1 MALTCLHLHDP
12 LFVRVRTCT
21 SLLFTW
27 VCSRP
32 LRRSCDLDPEAA
44 LGPKTRNKSI
54 GWISLQ
60 LSILP
65 ESIMLW
71 NLGEYIC
78 KSNRF

>member
-21 SLLFTW
+21 SLLFMW

-54 GWISLQ
+54 NRMDLITVKHFAGIHNVVEPGRIHLQ
-60 LSILP
+60 
-65 ESIMLW
+65 
-71 NLGEYIC
+71 
-78 KSNRF
+78 K